1 MKSMRKI
8 VSVLLALCLLAFSGA
23 ALAAAAATDIS
34 DGTVKAEGIGRP
46 DDPMRRTGAKIDA
59 YRILAEQVHGVQI
72 DAETTVSNAIV
83 SSDVVNARVSG
94 VIKGAKITSEWADER
109 GFYHVVMAL
118 PVYGGAGSL
127 AAAVLPQVP
136 QQGFLPPSDIVPVD
150 GSYLPDGTAGNA
162 SQASGVNPNQATLGS
177 LYGATG
183 QYTGLI
189 VDCTGLGL
197 QTAMAP
203 VVYTE
208 GNKMVY
214 GIANF
219 TRDQVINRGCVGY
232 SHSVDSGVSRAGS
245 NPMIVRA
252 ESVERFVNPVI
263 SKEDAARILAENQ
276 MNGFLSTAN
285 VVFVR

>member
-1 MKSMRKI
+1 
-8 VSVLLALCLLAFSGA
+8 
-23 ALAAAAATDIS
+23 
-34 DGTVKAEGIGRP
+34 
-46 DDPMRRTGAKIDA
+46 MRRTGAKIDA

-150 GSYLPDGTAGNA
+150 GSYLPNGTAGNT

-219 TRDQVINRGCVGY
+219 TREQVINRGCVGY

>member
-23 ALAAAAATDIS
+23 ALAATDIS
-34 DGTVKAEGIGRP
+34 DGTVTAEGIGRP
-46 DDPMRRTGAKIDA
+46 EDPMRRTGAKIDA

-150 GSYLPDGTAGNA
+150 GSYLPNGTAGNT
-162 SQASGVNPNQATLGS
+162 SQASGINPNQATLGS

-219 TRDQVINRGCVGY
+219 TREQVINRGCVGY

>member
-23 ALAAAAATDIS
+23 ALAATDIS
-34 DGTVKAEGIGRP
+34 DGTVTAEGIGRP
-46 DDPMRRTGAKIDA
+46 EDPMRRTGAKIDA

-150 GSYLPDGTAGNA
+150 GSYLPNGTAGNT

-219 TRDQVINRGCVGY
+219 TREQVINRGCVGY